1 MSVNAATVKELR
13 DKTNIGFMD
22 CKEALKQTNGNIDE
36 AVIYLRKKGI
46 MKADA
51 RAGRAA
57 KEGRIE
63 IALNH
68 NKDAAYIIEV
78 NCETDFVARN
88 EKFVDF
94 VTQIKNHIIKN
105 DPSSLDELLSQ
116 NFNGDST
123 QTVSDAVKSQI
134 ATIGENIV
142 LKKLIKVLP
151 IEPNSLF
158 QIYIHAGSKLGVIVE
173 GYAKEGSIDNDLIKG
188 LLKDVAMHIAASSP
202 QYIRPDNVPD
212 DLIEKEKDIFSS
224 QIDPKKPDNIKEKI
238 IAGKVAKMLNTICL
252 LKQPYVKNPDIT
264 IEEHLTNESSSLG
277 APIEISQFHRMQLGD

>member
-51 RAGRAA
+51 RASRAA

-63 IALNH
+63 ITLNH

-142 LKKLIKVLP
+142 LKKLIKVSP

-173 GYAKEGSIDNDLIKG
+173 GYAKEGSIDNDLAKG

>member
-142 LKKLIKVLP
+142 LKKLIKVSP

-277 APIEISQFHRMQLGD
+277 TPIEISQFHRMQLGD

>member
-13 DKTNIGFMD
+13 DKTSIGFMD

-36 AVIYLRKKGI
+36 AVIYHRKKGI

-51 RAGRAA
+51 RASRAA

-63 IALNH
+63 IGLNH

-88 EKFVDF
+88 EKFVGF

-116 NFNGDST
+116 NFNGDFT

-142 LKKLIKVLP
+142 LKKPIKVLP

>member
-51 RAGRAA
+51 RASRAA

-142 LKKLIKVLP
+142 LKKLIKVSP
-151 IEPNSLF
+151 IVPNSLF

-173 GYAKEGSIDNDLIKG
+173 GYTKEGSIDNDLIKG